1 MSKIVVRIPEPK
13 DEYDPSTQRQ
23 INRTLSNVIDQ
34 LNSTYQQSVKDDQ
47 QQQAWFL
54 GQMANR
60 YKNSKVDLTTTNLT
74 TLYTVP
80 AETVSIVKSFLVSND
95 DASNACEI
103 TVTLVNSGGTIFS
116 LFKQKDIAA
125 KTTTELLTQPLVC
138 DESEVIKVQ
147 AENANDLHVVL
158 SYL

>member
-1 MSKIVVRIPEPK
+1 MS
-13 DEYDPSTQRQ
+13 
-23 INRTLSNVIDQ
+23 
-34 LNSTYQQSVKDDQ
+34 NS
-47 QQQAWFL
+47 F
-54 GQMANR
+54 
-60 YKNSKVDLTTTNLT
+60 KNSKVDLTTTDNT
-74 TLYTVP
+74 VLYTVP
-80 AETVSIVKSFLVSND
+80 AESTAIVKSILVSND

-138 DESEVIKVQ
+138 DESEVVKVQ

-158 SYL
+158 SYLEITRD